1 MALIM
6 NIRSVKPLNTETEVK
21 AAQSL
26 FLGLMGAPFDTD
38 YTTSVFRLAHEALK
52 QEKDVTI
59 WTCGY
64 STTMTQTTAIRPDN
78 PIAAGGTEQESTYT
92 LSELAQSLLHKYP
105 GQLRWYVCRY
115 CMEERGAT
123 AQIPEVEIQLPF
135 SFNTYLS
142 QADQSLVFG
151 TK

>member
-6 NIRSVKPLNTETEVK
+6 NINSLKPCNENSV
-21 AAQSL
+21 QSL
-26 FLGLMGAPFDTD
+26 FLGVMGTPFHTD
-38 YTTSVFRLAHEALK
+38 YATSVFRLANEALV
-52 QEKDVTI
+52 QGKDVTI

-64 STTMTQTTAIRPDN
+64 STTMTQTTAIRPEN
-78 PIAAGGTEQESTYT
+78 PIAAESMKSEGTHT
-92 LSELAQSLLHKYP
+92 LSELAQELLKKYRH
-105 GQLRWYVCRY
+105 QLRWYVCSY

-135 SFNTYLS
+135 SFNTYLN